1 VLDLRIE
8 IGVTA
13 VKRSTALETIALVTT
28 KGGAG
33 KSTTAIH
40 LAVAACEAGYRV
52 LLVDLDPQQTAKQWA
67 DRRNKPAPEV
77 TATSVAGLHNL
88 LQRAANAGYQMAIID
103 TPGNDIGALAASVV
117 AADLSLLVARPTQ
130 PDIEVAAQVRDAIEA
145 AGRSFA
151 ILVVQAPPV
160 LSRRLQ
166 AWLQTCCALGLV
178 ATVSMGARFDFQD
191 ALAYGAGVTEW
202 NPRGAAA
209 HEVWGVLGWIQRK
222 LNGGDHDATQAA

>member
-1 VLDLRIE
+1 M
-8 IGVTA
+8 
-13 VKRSTALETIALVTT
+13 ETITFATT

-33 KSTTAIH
+33 KSTAAIH
-40 LAVAACEAGYRV
+40 IAVAACEAGYRV

-67 DRRNKPAPEV
+67 DRRDKPAPVV
-77 TATSVAGLHNL
+77 TATSVTGLPDL
-88 LQRAANAGYQMAIID
+88 LRRAANAGYQLAIID
-103 TPGNDIGALAASVV
+103 TPGHDIGALAASVV
-117 AADLSLLVARPTQ
+117 AADLTMLVARPTQ

-145 AGRSFA
+145 AGRTFA

-160 LSRRLQ
+160 LSRRLE
-166 AWLQTCCALGLV
+166 AWQQTCCTLGLV
-178 ATVSMGARFDFQD
+178 ATVTLGARFDFQD

-222 LNGGDHDATQAA
+222 LNGGDHGTTQAA